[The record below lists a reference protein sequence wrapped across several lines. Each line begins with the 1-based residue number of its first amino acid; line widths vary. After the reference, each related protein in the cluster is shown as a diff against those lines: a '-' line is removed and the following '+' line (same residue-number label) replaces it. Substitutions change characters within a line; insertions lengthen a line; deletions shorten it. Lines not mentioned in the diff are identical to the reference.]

1 MSIVSYT
8 LDTLPPPTA
17 EDMARL
23 KAVAEMPDSEIDFSD
38 IPRITDE
45 MWDRSMTL
53 EEARAF
59 RAARK
64 QEAVE
69 A

>member
-1 MSIVSYT
+1 MA
-8 LDTLPPPTA
+8 LCEKNAPPDD
-17 EDMARL
+17 EINF
-23 KAVAEMPDSEIDFSD
+23 SE
-38 IPRITDE
+38 IPRITDFSG
-45 MWDRSMTL
+45 WMTQ